1 MENIDGVD
9 LLDKLDHAENRELE
23 QVGYQVGNRVDA
35 HALLSHNGDILR
47 CKQLLP

>member
-1 MENIDGVD
+1 MENIDRVD
-9 LLDKLDHAENRELE
+9 LLDKLDHAEDRLLE
-23 QVGYQVGNRVDA
+23 DIGYQVGDCVDA